1 MEKSILNNKEKNLL
15 KEKEKYV
22 KRRILDIFFENDIE
36 TLRFKKD
43 EFNTLNN
50 ELESYIDVL
59 NSINYIKNKVI

>member
-1 MEKSILNNKEKNLL
+1 MEKSILNNKEKILL

>member
-1 MEKSILNNKEKNLL
+1 MEKSILNNKEKILL

-22 KRRILDIFFENDIE
+22 KRKILDIFFENDIE

>member
-1 MEKSILNNKEKNLL
+1 MEKSILNNKEKILL

-22 KRRILDIFFENDIE
+22 KRKILDIFFENDIE

-50 ELESYIDVL
+50 ELESYIDFL